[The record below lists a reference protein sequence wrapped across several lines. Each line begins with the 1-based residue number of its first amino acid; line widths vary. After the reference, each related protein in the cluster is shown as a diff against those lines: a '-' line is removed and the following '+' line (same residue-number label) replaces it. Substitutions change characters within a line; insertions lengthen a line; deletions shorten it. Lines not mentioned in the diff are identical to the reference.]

1 MALSA
6 SEWNAIKWYMNERDW
21 TMRDMMDGPF
31 VRFRNQKDEIEKVN
45 ISHIK
50 EKYKARPRGKT
61 RKVES

>member
-21 TMRDMMDGPF
+21 TMRDMMEGPF

-50 EKYKARPRGKT
+50 EKYKARPRGKKK
-61 RKVES
+61 KVES

>member
-6 SEWNAIKWYMNERDW
+6 SDWNAINWYMKERDY
-21 TMRDMMDGPF
+21 TLRDMMEGPF